1 MTCTRSAGLAVRS
14 EFWSWFWHWFTL
26 WSWARF
32 WVPVSFFVQRSKTIE
47 FVDWNK
53 AQPVWIEWSGFM
65 LWVGWGFHDCFANI
79 THAMIIT
86 GWLELQCTEFSH
98 TDSAWTEFPLKAQK
112 FFPQNFC
119 LLNEMK
125 TMLYGAQNKMINPFH
140 ILSKQWIVSALEA
153 GVHLDRTCHQ
163 NTWITL
169 DSILGW
175 TPSRT
180 EKDHEISYFIRK
192 Y

>member
-1 MTCTRSAGLAVRS
+1 MIASFSVLKKIIQ
-14 EFWSWFWHWFTL
+14 EE
-26 WSWARF
+26 WARRLC
-32 WVPVSFFVQRSKTIE
+32 PVNSNSYILSWKSISWKSDFSN
-47 FVDWNK
+47 DWNK

-65 LWVGWGFHDCFANI
+65 LWAGWGFHDCFANI

-125 TMLYGAQNKMINPFH
+125 TMLYGARNKMINPFH

-169 DSILGW
+169 DSLLGW